1 MDDQLTF
8 GQWLRRRRRGLDWTQ
23 QELGRRVGYS
33 ADTVRKIEA
42 DKLRPS
48 REMAERLAETLDVP
62 AAERATFVR
71 FARDRSVGDSPAV
84 PAPTPGSTLPSPPT
98 PLIGRATELAAVT
111 ALLSRADVRLVTL
124 TGVGGSGKTRLALE
138 VAIQLV
144 DDYIDG
150 VYFVS
155 LAPLSDPALVVS
167 AIAQVL
173 AVRERPGQALLDSL
187 IDTLRDKRALLVL
200 DNFEQVGEAAPAVAE
215 LLAGAPRIKVL
226 VTSRAPLHVRGEH
239 EVHVPPLAAPD
250 VWRLPPLAQ
259 LAEYEAVRLF
269 VERAQA
275 VQANFALTAAN
286 APAVAGVC
294 HRVDGLPL
302 AIELAAAGVKVET
315 PQTLLARL
323 GSRLAALTGGP
334 RDAPARQRT
343 LRATLAWS
351 YDLLSEAERRLFR
364 RLGVFVGGAS
374 LAAIAAVVG
383 DEGVETRDWGLES
396 GDERLEIRDSSR
408 AISDLQSPSSV
419 LDGIA
424 ALVDHSLVLRLGG
437 VDDEPRFGMLET
449 VREYA
454 LERLAA
460 SEEASTIRGRHARY
474 YLQVADAGAA
484 ALTGRESSLWLERV
498 APEQDNF
505 RTALGWLLEVLDAEA
520 AVRLAAALGSLWL
533 TLGLVSE
540 ARISMDAALPHVEG
554 ASRETQARAYETA
567 GQLAQSQG
575 DLRHTSV
582 FFDRAL
588 TLYQQLADKAGL
600 ARTLNLM
607 ALSARYRDD
616 AEDSRTRTQ
625 AALVVAREANEMAS
639 IADALRHRAAAA
651 RDHGDFA
658 AARALNQE
666 CIAILRSLEDKTRLA
681 IALHGAAW
689 TFLFQADYS
698 AARPLLEES
707 AALFREGGDRQ
718 GLPLALGALG
728 HVALAEGDHAKAHAL
743 LGEALRMNH
752 QAVQK
757 LGIAYRL
764 EGLGQLA
771 EAQGQPRRAVR
782 LFAAAEG
789 LREAIGAT
797 SVPLFQAQ
805 VDQHVASARRTL
817 GQESFVAE
825 WAAGRAMPLDEAVTY
840 ALEE

>member
-1 MDDQLTF
+1 MDPPASFGTWLKQQRRERDLT
-8 GQWLRRRRRGLDWTQ
+8 QEALSGLA
-23 QELGRRVGYS
+23 GVS
-33 ADTVRKIEA
+33 AVYLRKIEA
-42 DKLRPS
+42 GERRPTRQIVDQLLEALRI
-48 REMAERLAETLDVP
+48 P
-62 AAERATFVR
+62 AAAREAIIGVALAVR
-71 FARDRSVGDSPAV
+71 PR

-374 LAAIAAVVG
+374 LAGIAAVVG

-424 ALVDHSLVLRLGG
+424 ALVDQNLVVRLPG
-437 VDDEPRFGMLET
+437 VGDEPRFGMLET

-454 LERLAA
+454 LERLAE
-460 SEEASTIRGRHARY
+460 SGEEASLRQRHA
-474 YLQVADAGAA
+474 
-484 ALTGRESSLWLERV
+484 
-498 APEQDNF
+498 
-505 RTALGWLLEVLDAEA
+505 
-520 AVRLAAALGSLWL
+520 
-533 TLGLVSE
+533 LV
-540 ARISMDAALPHVEG
+540 
-554 ASRETQARAYETA
+554 Y
-567 GQLAQSQG
+567 
-575 DLRHTSV
+575 
-582 FFDRAL
+582 
-588 TLYQQLADKAGL
+588 
-600 ARTLNLM
+600 
-607 ALSARYRDD
+607 
-616 AEDSRTRTQ
+616 
-625 AALVVAREANEMAS
+625 
-639 IADALRHRAAAA
+639 
-651 RDHGDFA
+651 
-658 AARALNQE
+658 
-666 CIAILRSLEDKTRLA
+666 
-681 IALHGAAW
+681 
-689 TFLFQADYS
+689 
-698 AARPLLEES
+698 
-707 AALFREGGDRQ
+707 
-718 GLPLALGALG
+718 
-728 HVALAEGDHAKAHAL
+728 VALAEEAEPELHGPREVEWLDRLETEFGNIRAGLEWAAQREQWELELRLASFLWIFWQVRGRPSEGRQWLEAGLAGTQGAAPSSARAASLMAAAWLAALQRDITTALALSEESIALWRTLGDDTGLALALETRGHIAISGKEFTLARAVLDEALARATAARSLWALHRIQLDRGLLAYWLGDFAEARALVEASLASGRQLGWKRSIAGRLTHLGWLALEAGEYDRTRSWFQESMAVRTQMGDKAAL
-743 LGEALRMNH
+743 GAGLEGYALLAAAEGRPERAARLVGAAQALREASRDTLPSHEADVIERWLSQARTQAGEAAIETALAEGRAMSLGEAL
-752 QAVQK
+752 
-757 LGIAYRL
+757 AY
-764 EGLGQLA
+764 
-771 EAQGQPRRAVR
+771 
-782 LFAAAEG
+782 
-789 LREAIGAT
+789 
-797 SVPLFQAQ
+797 
-805 VDQHVASARRTL
+805 
-817 GQESFVAE
+817 
-825 WAAGRAMPLDEAVTY
+825 AM
-840 ALEE
+840 EEDNGSTGHADL